1 MSPRPDLLTLT
12 TALAAL
18 AVTVMVGD
26 PVSRAEPSYEDER
39 LERVLEAHGLERVT
53 DPEGRPIAKVH
64 IVRHDVFVE
73 DEMWPTFLN
82 VFHALSHEDVI
93 TRELLF
99 GAGDSYDSKRVAET
113 TRALRDQG
121 IFALVRIVPVRP
133 VRPVRPVQPVGANA
147 DPSSRADSTPAPVEV
162 LVFTR
167 DLWSLRLESS
177 FSFNDGRF
185 DRLSLTLIERNLL
198 GRNVQA
204 AVSFDLLPMTWSL
217 GGSFVDRRILSSRLS
232 LSASMAL
239 VFRRDDSNLEG
250 SYGSLSF
257 GLPLWDLRERW
268 GFGFSV
274 AWNETVGRQLSGT
287 RLLTFDDAATP
298 TAEAVP
304 RIWYQDLAT
313 ASLTASRQLVT
324 DTLIHRLTFGYAAS
338 IRRFEPHP
346 DTALTADSDLE
357 RAFIEDVLPPSR
369 DQLYPYFRWQ
379 FFTPTWQTFTDL
391 AAFGLSEDVRAGLGF
406 DLALAFPLEAFGSDV
421 DAMTF
426 ELGLTA
432 TLADAPHGALVDLFA
447 GLYGRLEQSEL
458 IDQLYRVRL
467 RGASPRLFFGRLVF
481 SADLESR
488 VADSA
493 RSLVTLGGDNGLR
506 GYPSQYFY
514 AFGGDRL
521 RLNLE
526 ARSLPLVLGSIHLG
540 GVLFFDAGGVADRFA
555 DLSVSSSLGL
565 GLRVLLPQFNR
576 FAFRFDVGFPL
587 TGGFTALLSFGST
600 QMVPLTALEDD
611 KLSQ

>member
-1 MSPRPDLLTLT
+1 ARPRLPAMLGLALLVQVALGLHAASP
-12 TALAAL
+12 A
-18 AVTVMVGD
+18 
-26 PVSRAEPSYEDER
+26 RAQSSYEDER
-39 LERVLEAHGLERVT
+39 LERVLETHGLERV
-53 DPEGRPIAKVH
+53 DDAERRPITKVH
-64 IVRHDVFVE
+64 LVRHDVFVE

-99 GAGDSYDSKRVAET
+99 AVGDPYDSERIQET

-121 IFALVRIVPVRP
+121 IFAFVRIVPVRP
-133 VRPVRPVQPVGANA
+133 RGLAVPA
-147 DPSSRADSTPAPVEV
+147 DPTALRPTDPAPVEV

-239 VFRRDDSNLEG
+239 VFTRESSDLEG

-268 GFGFSV
+268 GFSASV
-274 AWNETVGRQLSGT
+274 SWNETVARQLSGT
-287 RLLTFDDAATP
+287 RLLTYDDPATP
-298 TAEAVP
+298 TPEAVQ
-304 RIWYQDLAT
+304 RIWYQDLVA

-324 DTLIHRLTFGYAAS
+324 DDLIHRLTFGYAAS
-338 IRRFEPHP
+338 VRRFEPHP
-346 DTALTADSDLE
+346 DTNLAAGSELE
-357 RAFIEDVLPPSR
+357 RAFIEDVLPPTR
-369 DQLYPYFRWQ
+369 DQLYPYLRWQ
-379 FFTPTWQTFTDL
+379 LFTPTWQTFTDL
-391 AAFGLSEDVRAGLGF
+391 AAFGLSEDVRAGLGL

-432 TLADAPHGALVDLFA
+432 TLADAPHGVLVDLFA
-447 GLYGRLEQSEL
+447 GLYGRIEASEL

-481 SADLESR
+481 SADVESR
-488 VADSA
+488 VADTA
-493 RSLVTLGGDNGLR
+493 QTLVTLGGDNGLR

-526 ARSLPLVLGSIHLG
+526 ARTMPLVIGSVHLG
-540 GVLFFDAGGVADRFA
+540 GVLFFDAGGVASSLA
-555 DLSVSSSLGL
+555 HLELSASLGL
-565 GLRVLLPQFNR
+565 GLRALLPQFNR
-576 FAFRFDVGFPL
+576 FAFRFDLGFPMS
-587 TGGFTALLSFGST
+587 GGFTALVSFGSS

>member
-1 MSPRPDLLTLT
+1 VSPRLDTLLAALLTLC
-12 TALAAL
+12 AL
-18 AVTVMVGD
+18 AVPT
-26 PVSRAEPSYEDER
+26 SSHAQRSYEDER
-39 LERVLEAHGLERVT
+39 LDKVLESRGLERVE
-53 DPEGRPIAKVH
+53 DAEGRPIAKVH

-82 VFHALSHEDVI
+82 VFHALSLEEIVA
-93 TRELLF
+93 RELLF
-99 GAGDSYDSKRVAET
+99 GVGDPYDTRRIEET

-133 VRPVRPVQPVGANA
+133 RGPTQPAA
-147 DPSSRADSTPAPVEV
+147 DTTSTATAAPPVEV

-217 GGSFVDRRILSSRLS
+217 GASFVDRRILSSRLS
-232 LSASMAL
+232 LAASMAL
-239 VFRRDDSNLEG
+239 VFTRDSSDLEG

-268 GFGFSV
+268 GFGASI

-287 RLLTFDDAATP
+287 RLLTFDDPATT
-298 TAEAVP
+298 TAESVP
-304 RIWYQDLAT
+304 RIWYQDLVS

-324 DTLIHRLTFGYAAS
+324 DDFIHRLTFGYAAS

-346 DTALTADSDLE
+346 DTNLVAGSELE
-357 RAFIEDVLPPSR
+357 RAFVEDVLPPTR
-369 DQLYPYFRWQ
+369 EQLYPYFRWQ
-379 FFTPTWQTFTDL
+379 LFTPTWETFTDL
-391 AAFGLSEDVRAGLGF
+391 AAFGLSEDVRAGLGL

-432 TLADAPHGALVDLFA
+432 TLADAPDGALVDLFA
-447 GLYGRLEQSEL
+447 GLYGRIEASEL

-467 RGASPRLFFGRLVF
+467 RGASPRLFFGRLVL
-481 SADLESR
+481 SADVESR

-526 ARSLPLVLGSIHLG
+526 ARTLPLVIGSVHLG
-540 GVLFFDAGGVADRFA
+540 GVLFFDAGGVADRLA
-555 DLSVSSSLGL
+555 NLELSSSLGL

-576 FAFRFDVGFPL
+576 FAFRFDLGFPL
-587 TGGFTALLSFGST
+587 TGGFTALVSFGST

>member
-1 MSPRPDLLTLT
+1 MSPRPH
-12 TALAAL
+12 ALASALVPVLAL
-18 AVTVMVGD
+18 ALALVFAAAAAAA
-26 PVSRAEPSYEDER
+26 PARAERSYEDER
-39 LERVLEAHGLERVT
+39 LERVLETHGLELVA
-53 DPEGRPIAKVH
+53 DPDGRPIAKVH
-64 IVRHDVFVE
+64 LVRHDVFVE

-93 TRELLF
+93 SRELLF
-99 GAGDSYDSKRVAET
+99 AVGDPYDPKRIAET

-121 IFALVRIVPVRP
+121 IFAFVRIVAVRP
-133 VRPVRPVQPVGANA
+133 VRPVRSESSA
-147 DPSSRADSTPAPVEV
+147 PSTSIDNTDTPVEV

-274 AWNETVGRQLSGT
+274 AWNETVARQLSGT
-287 RLLTFDDAATP
+287 RLLTYDDPQTP
-298 TAEAVP
+298 TAETVP
-304 RIWYQDLAT
+304 RIWYQDLVT
-313 ASLTASRQLVT
+313 TSLSASRQLVT
-324 DTLIHRLTFGYAAS
+324 DHLIHRLSFGYAAS

-346 DTALTADSDLE
+346 DTALTADSELE
-357 RAFIEDVLPPSR
+357 RAFIEDVLPPTR

-391 AAFGLSEDVRAGLGF
+391 AAFGLSEDVRAGVGF

-467 RGASPRLFFGRLVF
+467 RGASPRLFFGRFVF

-526 ARSLPLVLGSIHLG
+526 ARSLPLVIGSVHLG
-540 GVLFFDAGGVADRFA
+540 GVLFFDAGGVADRLA
-555 DLSVSSSLGL
+555 NLDLSSSLGL

-587 TGGFTALLSFGST
+587 TGGFTALLSFGSS

-611 KLSQ
+611 RLAQ